1 MLRTWRAGVAVLGA
15 ALCLCTAQAGAAEA
29 ISAAET
35 LLFQTDHLRQL
46 RTPARLSYVYKK
58 AGTAEPGFEDHVYL
72 DVAAV
77 KPDGSAQLTM
87 DFLSG
92 SRKRPTPDADNPR
105 GNPVLLGFLERDIAE
120 MKRLAGGAPNYF
132 RKRIRLALAER
143 AQVRSIGFTYGGKAF
158 TGQEVSIEPYRDDPL
173 HARFEKYVGKRYV
186 FVLSE
191 QVPGRVYQL
200 RTTLEPAVMEETLT
214 LVKDEGR
221 TR

>member
-1 MLRTWRAGVAVLGA
+1 MLGA
-15 ALCLCTAQAGAAEA
+15 ALCLGAAQAGAAEA

-35 LLFQTDHLRQL
+35 LLFQSDHLRL
-46 RTPARLSYVYKK
+46 HAPARLSYAYKK

-77 KPDGSAQLTM
+77 KPDGSAQVSM

-92 SRKRPTPDADNPR
+92 SRKRPAPDAGNR
-105 GNPVLLGFLERDIAE
+105 HGNPVLLGFLERDIAE
-120 MKRLAGGAPNYF
+120 MKHLTGGAPNYF
-132 RKRIRLALAER
+132 RKRIRLALAGR

-173 HARFEKYVGKRYV
+173 HARFEKYVRKRYV

-191 QVPGRVYQL
+191 QVPGGVYQL
-200 RTTLEPAVMEETLT
+200 RTTLEPALMEETLT
-214 LVKDEGR
+214 LAKDESR